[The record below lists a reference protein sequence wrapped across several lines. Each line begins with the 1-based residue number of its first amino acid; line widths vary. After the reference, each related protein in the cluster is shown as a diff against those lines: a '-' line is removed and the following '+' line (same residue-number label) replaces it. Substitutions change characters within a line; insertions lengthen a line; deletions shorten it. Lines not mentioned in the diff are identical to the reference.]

1 MGSHGQ
7 DGHGELP
14 EDVREQIIQLQQEA
28 KEGRGLQ
35 LTRALAKMQ
44 ESVKGHPEGVLNPDD
59 QGALLIAFGT
69 DQGRVILAFPK
80 PIDWFALSP
89 EAAREAAESLLVRA
103 KDCDGIEA
111 HVRRVTS
118 EEG

>member
-44 ESVKGHPEGVLNPDD
+44 ESVKGHPEGVKGNSRLSETNRLVCSQPRGGTRGSRVAP
-59 QGALLIAFGT
+59 GAGKGL
-69 DQGRVILAFPK
+69 
-80 PIDWFALSP
+80 
-89 EAAREAAESLLVRA
+89 
-103 KDCDGIEA
+103 
-111 HVRRVTS
+111 
-118 EEG
+118 